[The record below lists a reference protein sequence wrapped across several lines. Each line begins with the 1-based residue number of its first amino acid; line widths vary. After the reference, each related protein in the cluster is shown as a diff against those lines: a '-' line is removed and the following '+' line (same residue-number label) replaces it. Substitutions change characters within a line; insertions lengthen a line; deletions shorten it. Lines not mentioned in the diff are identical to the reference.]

1 MSDSVPKVNA
11 HQLSIE
17 HDLLSVASDLDLSTI
32 GSRSL
37 VDRFLRHIR
46 IATKTQAVH
55 FFRRSKKDCLIA
67 VAVDSNDPEDSAELA
82 RCVHS
87 ATTESI
93 AASRIFFE
101 QLLSKG
107 GPTELD
113 LMDNAVRR
121 SIPRASIEWHD
132 LFGAKWAFCCP
143 MMAGDRAIGLLCLR
157 TCDPSG
163 FSDATKIA
171 AQTYAH
177 QLALLET
184 TETRHERELHVDEE
198 DINQRHASIS
208 RLFATI
214 GDAFNYL
221 LSDRDFERG
230 LRSSVEILGQGMNI
244 GRIYV
249 GRQFIESDQW
259 MITAEWHRDVSFYSP
274 KFSVGSHIDEVDFP
288 NATLPLVSYRPFA
301 ANEPKADSCQR
312 IEDKFEDPPQI
323 LSELVLPII
332 IDSVTCGCI
341 GFQDFSHSY
350 EWSEPEIEVLRMV
363 AQVVAS
369 AIQRAEAEKIHADRL
384 AAERMLAFE
393 RRVMEQERFA
403 VERARQ
409 FSHANKVLVKS
420 LESFTSDVTPDAFMD
435 LMLTKLARA
444 LEVPMVELWYGYED
458 ENRLYPGPCFYADKM
473 IDPEASENPL
483 ASSGLSRPKAFVLH
497 GSDSGLEEWICEPLS
512 DCQEIPSELAQWY
525 DSTFAVQKLIGL
537 PLVVGHQLIGAVFA
551 CAPKGHQHL
560 PSQVELAQS
569 LAIQLGLIMQ
579 MERLTERDRTLAMV
593 QERTRMAREIHDTLA
608 QGFVAVLQQ
617 FQSILTSIDSEP
629 ALARKIAERGV
640 RLARNSLEEA
650 RQAVKLLR
658 DHRNVSSDLLGR
670 LEQLFDQENDK
681 GFPTVRFESSLS
693 NCEESQELADQVT
706 RIVSEAVQNARN
718 HSKSQS
724 IAVRFFEVDRRRK
737 LEVQDYGIGFDT
749 GTVREG
755 RFGLVG
761 MKERAA
767 TVNAALEIHS
777 TVGKGTTVVVSWA
790 IESITM
796 DLEN

>member
-1 MSDSVPKVNA
+1 MSNLVPKENA
-11 HQLSIE
+11 QHLGIE
-17 HDLLSVASDLDLSTI
+17 RELLSVASDLHSSTI
-32 GSRSL
+32 DGRSL
-37 VDRFLRHIR
+37 VDQILRHIR
-46 IATKTQAVH
+46 IVTKTQAVH

-67 VAVDSNDPEDSAELA
+67 VAVDSNDPEDTAELA

-101 QLLSKG
+101 RLLSTG
-107 GPTELD
+107 GPTELN
-113 LMDNAVRR
+113 LMDNVVRQAM
-121 SIPRASIEWHD
+121 PRASMEWHD
-132 LFGAKWAFCCP
+132 LFGAKWALFCP
-143 MMAGDRAIGLLCLR
+143 MMAGNRAVGLLCLR

-184 TETRHERELHVDEE
+184 TETRHESELHVDEE
-198 DINQRHASIS
+198 DINQRASIP
-208 RLFATI
+208 RLFAAI

-230 LRSSVEILGQGMNI
+230 LRCSVETLGKGMNI
-244 GRIYV
+244 DRIYV

-301 ANEPKADSCQR
+301 ANEPKADSGQR
-312 IEDKFEDPPQI
+312 IGDKFEDPPQI

-332 IDSVTCGCI
+332 VDSVTCGCI
-341 GFQDFSHSY
+341 GFQDSSHSC

-369 AIQRAEAEKIHADRL
+369 ATQRAEVEKIHAERL
-384 AAERMLAFE
+384 AAERILAFE

-483 ASSGLSRPKAFVLH
+483 ASSGLSRPKAFVLN

-670 LEQLFDQENDK
+670 LEQLVDDENDK

-693 NCEESQELADQVT
+693 NCEESQELADQVM
-706 RIVSEAVQNARN
+706 RIVSEAIQNARN

-724 IAVRFFEVDRRRK
+724 IAVRLFEVDRRRK

-790 IESITM
+790 IESIAM